1 MKRSKTVKKQNI
13 ENGRITDWNENSGFI
28 QTLNGDSV
36 FFHKSD
42 LVDKDLQLREN
53 VTFKWSKST
62 VEKHIGTK
70 VAINIQRKGNKVNL
84 LDYKRFIGVL
94 ISWDGKHG
102 FIKSSKES
110 KLIEFYFSKRLFL
123 NDSFEKGNLVVFCP
137 VTEHTNKLSGFA
149 LFAYNIA
156 REKGVEFLQKQF
168 IKTGNKAISE
178 YINTIVASEKLS
190 FNKKLDTTDIVK
202 SNKIQNDDKTYKA
215 QEIEILKPLIV
226 EDISNL
232 SNNENLEHITAKNPT
247 ESRHIDNAVII
258 KSTEKLIKESTEELF
273 EGVKKTVT
281 VNSYERNPKARQLC
295 VKYWKAICAVC
306 EIDFEKTYGKIGK
319 GFIHVHHLT
328 PVSLIGETYQVDPI
342 NDLIPVCPNCHSML
356 HKCEPPLTIEEL
368 KMKMKQQ

>member
-168 IKTGNKAISE
+168 IETGNKAISE

-342 NDLIPVCPNCHSML
+342 KDLIPVCPNCHSML